1 MDFRAAR
8 RLREAV
14 AGGRVKGGMLRAHL
28 DWLRRNHGDAA
39 LAELVRSLPP
49 AASQEIASVLPTSWC
64 SFETLVT
71 LDRAIAQQYGHN
83 VLKDLGHFSARI
95 NLDTTYRLY
104 KRDDIH
110 DFFKRSA
117 ALHSQFQDFGTAAY
131 EQTSDHSGRMIHS
144 GYACYSP
151 TYCASAIG
159 YYEEALRIHN
169 GRNVIVTEACCQCAG
184 DSSCTFVLRWS

>member
-1 MDFRAAR
+1 VR
-8 RLREAV
+8 RT
-14 AGGRVKGGMLRAHL
+14 
-28 DWLRRNHGDAA
+28 HGDAA
-39 LAELVRSLPP
+39 LVQLVGSLPP
-49 AASQEIASVLPTSWC
+49 DASHEIGSTLPASWC
-64 SFETLVT
+64 SFASLVT
-71 LDRAIAQQYGHN
+71 LDRAIAHQYGNN
-83 VLKDLGHFSARI
+83 VLKDLGRFSARI

-117 ALHSQFQDFGTAAY
+117 ALHSQFQDFGTALY
-131 EQTSDHSGRMIHS
+131 EQTGDHRGRMIHT
-144 GYACYSP
+144 GYTCFSP

-169 GRNVIVTEACCQCAG
+169 GRNVIVTESSCQCAG